1 MKIVDYAN
9 QRRIHGIA
17 STLCRLLPATPLKI
31 LDVGCGDGALAK
43 QMMGLSP
50 MLSFEGVEVVLP
62 RTQLVPMRRY
72 DGERLPF
79 GDHSF
84 DAVLCA
90 DMLHH
95 TRSPIDVLKEACR
108 VARKYV
114 IVKDHICD
122 TWIDRKIL
130 TFMDWLGN
138 FGTGVPLPYRF
149 LSSDD
154 WNQVFGALPC
164 RPVARADG
172 MQYWGWPISAL
183 VDRQFQF
190 LAILEKR

>member
-1 MKIVDYAN
+1 MKIVEYAN

-17 STLCRLLPATPLKI
+17 SSLCRMLPATPLKV

-50 MLSFEGVEVVLP
+50 TLTFEGVEVVLP
-62 RTQLVPMRRY
+62 RTQLVPMRHY

-79 GDHSF
+79 GDDSF

-95 TRSPIDVLKEACR
+95 TRSPVDVLKEACR
-108 VARKYV
+108 VARTYV
-114 IVKDHICD
+114 IVKDHVCD

-138 FGTGVPLPYRF
+138 TGTGVPLPYRF
-149 LSSDD
+149 LSSRD
-154 WNQVFGALPC
+154 WADVFGALPC
-164 RPVARADG
+164 RLAGRVDG
-172 MQYWGWPISAL
+172 IQYWGWPISAV

-190 LAILEKR
+190 IAVLEKR